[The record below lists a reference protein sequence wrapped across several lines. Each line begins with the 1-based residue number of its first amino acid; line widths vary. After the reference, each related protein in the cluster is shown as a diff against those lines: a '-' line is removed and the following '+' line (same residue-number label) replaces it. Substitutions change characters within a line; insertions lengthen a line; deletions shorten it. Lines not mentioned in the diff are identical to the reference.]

1 MTDRDEK
8 GRFVKGN
15 KAGGRKP
22 LPKELTEDIRA
33 NAMEAIS
40 TIISL
45 MKNKRVSA
53 GVRLA
58 CAEYLLDR
66 GYGKPA
72 NVQYFDSL
80 ENAEI
85 NDPLLDSV
93 LKLWNDASGTYKDID
108 E

>member
-8 GRFVKGN
+8 GRFTKGN

-33 NAMEAIS
+33 NAPEAIA
-40 TIISL
+40 TIVSL

-72 NVQYFDSL
+72 TSQFIVEVDPND
-80 ENAEI
+80 
-85 NDPLLDSV
+85 DPLLTEV
-93 LKLWNDASGTYKDID
+93 LKMWDEASGMN
-108 E
+108 ENL